1 MGLRRLVLDVGKGLN
16 RPTLMELASAVEAV
30 QGVEGVNIRVTDMDI
45 ETMGLIMTVEGN
57 NIDFDTL
64 VNSIEETGCVIH
76 SVDEVVSGKRM
87 VESSRNNE

>member
-1 MGLRRLVLDVGKGLN
+1 MGLRKLVLDVGKGLN

-45 ETMGLIMTVEGN
+45 ETMGLIMTVEGV
-57 NIDFDTL
+57 NIEFDAL

-76 SVDEVVSGKRM
+76 SVDEVVSGKKM
-87 VESSRNNE
+87 VESSRGNE